1 MGGGGGEND
10 RDCLGWEIPKKGGGV
25 TRFEVFGRG
34 SGGGGVEN
42 GGFLGEKIDFR
53 SKKCRI

>member
-10 RDCLGWEIPKKGGGV
+10 RDCLGWEIPKNGGGV

-34 SGGGGVEN
+34 SGGGGREGTR
-42 GGFLGEKIDFR
+42 GGGGDGGWR
-53 SKKCRI
+53 GPDD